1 MERLLKLVLLG
12 GASIGLGLATASAQV
27 ILNGNYL
34 RVGVHTSGGL
44 IDDAFTVG
52 ISYDQTGTATFP
64 SYDFLRPGAPFE
76 FYSLGY
82 GGSWNAAGYQYGNP
96 FGAST
101 VNTSSGSTLSTL
113 TQGSY
118 NDLGFTQSMWFNVG
132 SGTID
137 FSVTL
142 TNLGLVAL
150 SEVVYARGLDPD
162 QDVFAGGGYE
172 TTNTIVNPNLVIG
185 SAPITDWTIGIFSDS
200 AYDHATRVLAYWP
213 FADPYWFLANPGND
227 GYGDYTINMA
237 WNVGT
242 LAAGASATITFQ
254 YRIAET
260 SGEVINPPTHGVP
273 DGAST
278 AALLGLG
285 FVALVGL
292 RLRR

>member
-1 MERLLKLVLLG
+1 MKRPLKSALVC
-12 GASIGLGLATASAQV
+12 SICLILGLATASAQL

-52 ISYDQTGTATFP
+52 ISYDQTGTGTFP
-64 SYDFLRPGAPFE
+64 SYDFLLPGTPFE

-82 GGSWNAAGYQYGNP
+82 GGSWNAAGYYYGNP

-113 TQGSY
+113 TQGAF

-132 SGTID
+132 AGTID

-142 TNLGLVAL
+142 TNLGVVAL

-162 QDVFAGGGYE
+162 QDVFAGGGYV

-200 AYDHATRVLAYWP
+200 AYDHTTTVLANWP
-213 FADPYWFLANPGND
+213 YGNPYEFLANPRND
-227 GYGDYTINMA
+227 GYGDYSINMA
-237 WNVGT
+237 WDVGT

-285 FVALVGL
+285 FAALLGL